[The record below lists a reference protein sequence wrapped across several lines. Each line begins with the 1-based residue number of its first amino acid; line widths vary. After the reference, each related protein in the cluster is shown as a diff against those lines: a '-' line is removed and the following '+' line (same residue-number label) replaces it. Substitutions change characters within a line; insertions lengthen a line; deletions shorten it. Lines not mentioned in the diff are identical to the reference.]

1 MNTLQIILQFFIS
14 GIVVVG
20 ATLISKS
27 IDSKWGG
34 LIVAL
39 PIMTLLGLVFI
50 SGGSDIASTQKY
62 LLSALLFMIP
72 AAIYILS
79 LYLLYEKVNLV
90 TNCLI
95 SIVPLALTVFLV
107 NKIF

>member
-1 MNTLQIILQFFIS
+1 MNTLQIILQFLIS
-14 GIVVVG
+14 GAVVVG
-20 ATLISKS
+20 ATLLSKE
-27 IDSKWGG
+27 IDSKWSG

-39 PIMTLLGLVFI
+39 PLMTLLGFIFI
-50 SGGSDIASTQKY
+50 SGGTDTATTQKY

-79 LYLLYEKVNLV
+79 LYLLYERVSLV

-95 SIVPLALTVFLV
+95 SIVPLAITVFLV
-107 NKIF
+107 QKLF